1 MRNACLCVQVCLQ
14 HVNSGFRIST
24 ISSVWESVALLSS
37 YLILKM
43 FPGESHFI
51 VFNRVFPRKGIFP
64 STSPPCTML
73 SLTSFNG
80 VLSHW
85 RHSKKYGD
93 GGSRILSLRRWL
105 LGASPGP
112 RSTVAMVTLLLCQGR
127 FSQWEERSSPA
138 SSYVGFW
145 QLERTPKWRTTSPDG
160 SSESLL

>member
-43 FPGESHFI
+43 FPGGSHFI
-51 VFNRVFPRKGIFP
+51 VFNSVFSRKGIFP

-112 RSTVAMVTLLLCQGR
+112 RSVVPVWGPGLHLFLRCFIPATTGEREIYISQQLLVSSGSVEGSPSGVVTVDT
-127 FSQWEERSSPA
+127 
-138 SSYVGFW
+138 
-145 QLERTPKWRTTSPDG
+145 
-160 SSESLL
+160 